1 MFCHQEKEMIKE
13 NMQRNGGRFKLKR
26 KIEQTSQDYPCNK
39 SFDNK
44 YAAFYAALLIVLVVC
59 KILIDGMDTF
69 VLI

>member
-39 SFDNK
+39 SFDTK
-44 YAAFYAALLIVLVVC
+44 YVAIYNALVIILVVYI
-59 KILIDGMDTF
+59 ILIGGIDNSI
-69 VLI
+69 LL